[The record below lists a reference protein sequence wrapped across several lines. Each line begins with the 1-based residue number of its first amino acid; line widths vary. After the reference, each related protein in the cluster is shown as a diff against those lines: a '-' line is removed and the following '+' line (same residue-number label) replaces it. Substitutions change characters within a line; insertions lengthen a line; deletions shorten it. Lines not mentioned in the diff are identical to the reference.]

1 MKKYIIILLLNF
13 LSSLSFS
20 QINSMRKTTMVNN
33 TNSVSVASNIV
44 KEGVYYIKV
53 AETNKFLAI
62 EGISQNNGARLVQ
75 WDFAANTNHQFLITA
90 ANDGYYFIKAIHSNK
105 YLNVVGQ
112 SIEDGALICQ
122 WDFVNQDNLKWSF
135 YYNKTNQSYTI
146 KNKQSGKE
154 LKLLDGITNTTN
166 GAYLSINGNANNG
179 SQSFFL
185 VDVKQLTNN
194 NNANSGLIN
203 KQQTAKLNEA
213 VLNNVYIT
221 LKDGTRVTRS
231 LNPNFIKNS
240 TAARKRITNSQ
251 KTDEECETKTAR
263 IDMETKDY
271 IPVTA
276 STFLRY
282 NQPGLIYDIKTFYS
296 GDYSNKQLFP
306 NGENRNPITIATT
319 VLNTNRSVTENV
331 QTPTI
336 NSIFQGIS
344 NLQSGY
350 TLDRLQTT
358 NQSLI
363 YKSTYVE
370 SNTEMQMKIGASG
383 RYMMASFESDMQI
396 KNTKETKTFYIE
408 ADKEM
413 FSLAVDKPQN
423 GFLDESITDISN
435 YGYISQVTYGVKVIG
450 KIEVDNTEESL
461 QGSFKA
467 MVNAGFAE
475 GKIDFAALSRES
487 HKNVRCFFYVVG
499 GMSEKVTGTNLSEV
513 YYKINE
519 ILASVNYKT
528 CMPIRMEFR
537 SLATGSRIAF
547 KDATN
552 DFKYEVCVPKAIKE
566 ADKNISVKIQTLTAI
581 GTDIELYGNIWM
593 EVWSPKF
600 GDLKRYRT
608 TNNYLFT
615 LKQDVHLEKDQMA
628 QYPLNLPTVMYK
640 NIPAA
645 FAEDAEVHIY
655 YGLLD
660 YNTVGSND
668 VLKQRGGVMVNLGTA
683 QTPRMFYRTTFKAKD
698 LFATGGLPI
707 NYATDFVDGDGVTIG
722 IQLRGDVETN
732 KK

>member
-1 MKKYIIILLLNF
+1 MKKLITTLIVSCICIN
-13 LSSLSFS
+13 SFS
-20 QINSMRKTTMVNN
+20 QINRMQKTTMATTKNF
-33 TNSVSVASNIV
+33 TTVAASMV
-44 KEGVYYIKV
+44 KEGVYFIKII
-53 AETNKFLAI
+53 ETNKFLAV
-62 EGISQNNGARLVQ
+62 EGASINNGAKLVQ
-75 WDFAANTNHQFLITA
+75 WDYSANQNHQFLISPSS
-90 ANDGYYFIKAIHSNK
+90 DGYYLIKALHSNK
-105 YLNVVGQ
+105 YLNVEGQ
-112 SIEDGALICQ
+112 SIDDGANICQ
-122 WDFVNQDNLKWSF
+122 WDYVNQDNLKWSF
-135 YYNKTNQSYTI
+135 YYNRNKQSYTI

-154 LKLLDGITNTTN
+154 LQLQAGIGNPTN
-166 GAYLSINGNANNG
+166 GSLLSINGSANVGN
-179 SQSFFL
+179 QTFAL
-185 VDVKQLTNN
+185 VGLQQLTNN
-194 NNANSGLIN
+194 NNNTGFTN
-203 KQQTAKLNEA
+203 KPQTAKVNEA
-213 VLNNVYIT
+213 VMNNVYIT
-221 LKDGTRVTRS
+221 LRDGTRVTRS
-231 LNPNFIKNS
+231 LNPSFVKNS
-240 TAARKRITNSQ
+240 NAASKRVVNAQQTN
-251 KTDEECETKTAR
+251 EECETKTAR
-263 IDMETKDY
+263 IDMETKEY
-271 IPVTA
+271 VPVTA
-276 STFLRY
+276 STFLRW

-306 NGENRNPITIATT
+306 NGENRNPITLATT

-331 QTPTI
+331 QTPTV

-408 ADKEM
+408 ADKEL

-423 GFLDESITDISN
+423 GFLDESITDVSN

-450 KIEVDNTEESL
+450 KIEVENTEESL
-461 QGSFKA
+461 KGRFKA

-475 GKIDFAALSRES
+475 AELDFAALSRES
-487 HKNVRCFFYVVG
+487 HKNIKCFFYVVG
-499 GMSEKVTGTNLSEV
+499 GMSEKVTGTSLSEV

-519 ILASVNYKT
+519 ILSTVNYKT

-566 ADKNISVKIQTLTAI
+566 AEKNISVKIQTLTAI

-615 LKQDVHLEKDQMA
+615 LKQDVHLEKDQLA

-660 YNTVGSND
+660 YNTVGSDD
-668 VLKQRGGVMVNLGTA
+668 VLKQRGGVQVNMGTA
-683 QTPRMFYRTTFKAKD
+683 QTPRYFYRTIVKVKD
-698 LFATGGLPI
+698 LFKTASQPVTY
-707 NYATDFVDGDGVTIG
+707 NTDFVDGDGVTIG
-722 IQLRGDVETN
+722 IYLKGDVVED